1 VATVAA
7 GQVPAGREVL
17 HEVEAKDLLRGAGL
31 AVIPTTLATSAAAAV
46 EVAQAF
52 GYPVAAKVVSPQVVH
67 KSDQGGVRLGIVS
80 DDALTQAF
88 GDLRAVV
95 ERIPGGVF
103 NGVAVQPMAAAGVEL
118 VIGAHRDPQFGPV
131 VMVGL
136 GGIFVEVLRDVA
148 LRVAPLSLLDAEA
161 MLDELRGRP
170 LLEGARGGGGVDRV
184 ALTNMLCTL
193 AELMVQEPRIAS
205 VDLNPVFGYPDGVL
219 AVDARV
225 QLRP

>member
-1 VATVAA
+1 MR
-7 GQVPAGREVL
+7 VPADREVL
-17 HEVEAKDLLRGAGL
+17 HEVEAKGLLRGAGL
-31 AVIPTTLATSAAAAV
+31 PVIRTRLATSAAAAV
-46 EVAQAF
+46 EVARAY

-67 KSDQGGVRLGIVS
+67 KSDEGGVRLGIVS

-88 GDLRAVV
+88 GDLRAVL

-103 NGVAVQPMAAAGVEL
+103 DGVAVQPMAAAGVEL

-148 LRVAPLSLLDAEA
+148 LRVAPLSLLDAES

-170 LLEGARGGGGVDRV
+170 LLVGARGGRGVDRV

-193 AELMVQEPRIAS
+193 AELMLQEPRIAW

-225 QLRP
+225 QLHP